1 MTSST
6 HKRSLWRVHNLTW
19 KSLALFRA
27 LCYCELYTY
36 SCTYCWLKFIL
47 TFLSILSPKL
57 LVIWIIVLF
66 CGSGLSF
73 CEFVSLY
80 YWVNVWLEAT
90 RPGFCLKEHRWP
102 INCALVQPADDHIRA
117 MFLSRNRVVEGH
129 SGPGQSVNINS
140 SCAAAAGWLLD
151 PTPRCFLTATVWKL
165 KGLRCSLA
173 LPYTPSPPGSR
184 GPDSRCRN
192 FSTSRHIYYST
203 LVLGLRSAPAFYL
216 PTLYVDNWVLISLL
230 FFHLYLRSFTVGKQC
245 WTCHII
251 PNE

>member
-1 MTSST
+1 MTSSI

-27 LCYCELYTY
+27 LWYCELYTY

-47 TFLSILSPKL
+47 TSLSILSPKL
-57 LVIWIIVLF
+57 LAIWIIVFF

-102 INCALVQPADDHIRA
+102 INFALVQPADDHIRA

-140 SCAAAAGWLLD
+140 SCAAAAGYSIRHLAALSRPG
-151 PTPRCFLTATVWKL
+151 PTRLSESWKGWGAALPCRTHPRLRALADLTAAVAT
-165 KGLRCSLA
+165 
-173 LPYTPSPPGSR
+173 SPRHGT
-184 GPDSRCRN
+184 
-192 FSTSRHIYYST
+192 STT
-203 LVLGLRSAPAFYL
+203 LL
-216 PTLYVDNWVLISLL
+216 
-230 FFHLYLRSFTVGKQC
+230 
-245 WTCHII
+245 
-251 PNE
+251 